1 MSCASL
7 GTQTLFLTYG
17 GISKNHFA
25 AGYRAGWLIMSG
37 LKKEA
42 SDFMDG
48 LQLLASM
55 RLCSNALA
63 QAAIPVA
70 LQNFEQ
76 IRNAVRPGG
85 RLFEQKNMVVER
97 LNSMQGLSCAVP
109 GGAMYVF
116 PSVDK
121 KVFRF
126 INDQDF
132 VLQLLVKK
140 NVLLVPGKG
149 FNHHDDHHFRL
160 VFLAPISQLDEALDR
175 IQELLHENLV

>member
-1 MSCASL
+1 
-7 GTQTLFLTYG
+7 
-17 GISKNHFA
+17 
-25 AGYRAGWLIMSG
+25 
-37 LKKEA
+37 
-42 SDFMDG
+42 MDG

-140 NVLLVPGKG
+140 NVLLVPGKVLITMMIIISDWY
-149 FNHHDDHHFRL
+149 FLPHFSTGRSTRQNTGI
-160 VFLAPISQLDEALDR
+160 AA
-175 IQELLHENLV
+175 